1 MKDINIIDEN
11 YMKLNE
17 EEEMLIKQIKEL
29 GGEEFLLENNSDFKN
44 LD

>member
-11 YMKLNE
+11 YLKLNE